1 MSYQV
6 LARKWRPRSFREMI
20 GQTHV
25 LKALINA
32 LDNQRLHHAYLFT
45 GTRGVGKTTIARII
59 AKCVNC
65 EIGITSTPCGTC
77 SVCREIDEGRFVDL
91 IEIDAAS
98 RTKVEDTRE
107 LLDNVQYAP
116 SRGRFKVYLI
126 DEVHML
132 SSHSFNALLKT
143 LEEPPPYVKFILAT
157 TDPQK
162 LPATI
167 LSRCLQFSL
176 KNMTPERVVEHLTHV
191 LGVENVPF
199 EDDALW
205 LLGRAADGSMRDAMS
220 LTDQAIAF
228 GEGKVLAADVRA
240 MLGTLDHGQ
249 VYGVLQALLEGDAR
263 GLLEAVRHLAEQ
275 GPDWNGVLAE
285 MLNVL
290 HRVAV
295 AQALPEAVDN
305 GQGDRDRVLAVAQAL
320 PAEDV
325 QFYYQ
330 MGLIGRRDLP
340 LAPDP
345 RSGFEMVLLRMLAF
359 RPAGGGEAP
368 PQTLK
373 PLGISQATVDSS
385 QGVAAP
391 IAAPV
396 PQATSM
402 AGAAVPA
409 AGPVAGGNAP
419 ASASAAT
426 VQAPVTPAQREEAP
440 VANPAVGDNAPV
452 PAPASAATAQVPVA
466 AAQRQAAPAASTMT
480 AVDNSVPAPAPTSSA
495 PVPAAVSQREVAA
508 AASPVA
514 STDSPATRAAPAPS
528 PAAVDDPSLPWNSS
542 AAPLQNEPEA
552 YDEPLLETE
561 AEQPMLTP
569 MPAPTPA
576 CVVPPAPEREEAPED
591 EGDAIDSAAPH
602 LQAIPDDFGP
612 AGMDRDDEPPLDE
625 DYYPAD
631 IDASGYSFLD
641 DLASAT
647 PEPVAAPEPLPA
659 SQPAS
664 GLALQWLELFP
675 KLPISG
681 LTASIAANCSL
692 IAVRGDEWLLHLD
705 PAQSALFNATQQ
717 RRLNDALNQYHGRTI
732 GLKIELVRPEQ
743 ETPAQASSRRR
754 VERQHDAEA
763 SIQADPF
770 IQQMM
775 QKFGA
780 TVRNDTI
787 EPVDVPVSQNG

>member
-6 LARKWRPRSFREMI
+6 LARKWRPRSFREMV

-32 LDNQRLHHAYLFT
+32 LDSQRLHHAYLFT

-59 AKCVNC
+59 AKCLNC
-65 EIGITSTPCGTC
+65 ETGITSSPCGEC

-191 LGVENVPF
+191 LGAENIPF

-228 GEGKVLAADVRA
+228 GEGKVLATDVRA

-249 VYGVLQALLEGDAR
+249 VYDVLTALIDGDAR
-263 GLLEAVRHLAEQ
+263 SLLEAVRHLAEQ
-275 GPDWNGVLAE
+275 GPDWSGVLSE
-285 MLNVL
+285 ILNVL
-290 HRVAV
+290 HRVAI
-295 AQALPEAVDN
+295 AQALPEGVDN
-305 GQGDRDRVLAVAQAL
+305 GHGDRDRVLALAQAL

-345 RSGFEMVLLRMLAF
+345 RGGFEMVLLRMLAF
-359 RPAGGGEAP
+359 RPADSENAP
-368 PQTLK
+368 RQPLK
-373 PLGISQATVDSS
+373 SVGINPATVDS
-385 QGVAAP
+385 QTTVAG
-391 IAAPV
+391 AAPV
-396 PQATSM
+396 
-402 AGAAVPA
+402 
-409 AGPVAGGNAP
+409 AP
-419 ASASAAT
+419 T
-426 VQAPVTPAQREEAP
+426 
-440 VANPAVGDNAPV
+440 
-452 PAPASAATAQVPVA
+452 PAPALAAVA
-466 AAQRQAAPAASTMT
+466 
-480 AVDNSVPAPAPTSSA
+480 PAPAPVMATPA
-495 PVPAAVSQREVAA
+495 PVV
-508 AASPVA
+508 PVA
-514 STDSPATRAAPAPS
+514 PAYAPAP
-528 PAAVDDPSLPWNSS
+528 AVAEEVDLPWNEPKAAQPLS
-542 AAPLQNEPEA
+542 AAE
-552 YDEPLLETE
+552 
-561 AEQPMLTP
+561 
-569 MPAPTPA
+569 
-576 CVVPPAPEREEAPED
+576 
-591 EGDAIDSAAPH
+591 
-602 LQAIPDDFGP
+602 
-612 AGMDRDDEPPLDE
+612 
-625 DYYPAD
+625 
-631 IDASGYSFLD
+631 
-641 DLASAT
+641 
-647 PEPVAAPEPLPA
+647 PEPVAAPVVEDIPEPVLDTVAEQPELTPMPTPAPASPVPDAPEVEAQEQLQAAADVVTPAMLEQVPDAAPYVPAPMERDDEPPPDDDYYEPDIDIDPASFAYLDDLAHEAVEAVEKEPELLPA
-659 SQPAS
+659 AKPAT
-664 GLALQWLELFP
+664 GLAADWLDLFP

-681 LTASIAANCSL
+681 MTGSIAANCTL
-692 IAVRGDEWLLHLD
+692 ISVEGDNWLLHLD
-705 PAQSALFNATQQ
+705 PAHSALFNSTQQ
-717 RRLNDALNQYHGRTI
+717 RRLNDALNQYHERTI
-732 GLKIELVRPEQ
+732 NLSIELIKPEQ
-743 ETPAQASSRRR
+743 ETPAQAAARRR
-754 VERQHDAEA
+754 ADRQRQAEA
-763 SIQADPF
+763 SIQSDPF
-770 IQQMM
+770 IQQML
-775 QKFGA
+775 QQFGA
-780 TVRNDTI
+780 IIREDTI
-787 EPVDVPVSQNG
+787 APVDAPVAQTP

>member
-6 LARKWRPRSFREMI
+6 LARKWRPRSFREMV

-32 LDNQRLHHAYLFT
+32 LDSQRLHHAYLFT

-59 AKCVNC
+59 AKCLNC
-65 EIGITSTPCGTC
+65 ETGITSSPCGEC

-191 LGVENVPF
+191 LTAESVPF

-228 GEGKVLAADVRA
+228 GEGKVLATDVRA

-249 VYGVLQALLEGDAR
+249 VFDVLHSLIEGDAKA
-263 GLLEAVRHLAEQ
+263 LLEAVRHLAEQ
-275 GPDWNGVLAE
+275 GPDWNGVLSE
-285 MLNVL
+285 ILNVL
-290 HRVAV
+290 HRVAI
-295 AQALPEAVDN
+295 AQALPEGVDN
-305 GQGDRDRVLAVAQAL
+305 GHGDRDRVLALAQAL

-345 RSGFEMVLLRMLAF
+345 RGGFEMVLLRMLAF
-359 RPAGGGEAP
+359 RPADTADAP
-368 PQTLK
+368 RQPLK
-373 PLGISQATVDSS
+373 PVGISQATVDSANS
-385 QGVAAP
+385 VAAAP
-391 IAAPV
+391 EPAPV
-396 PQATSM
+396 VA
-402 AGAAVPA
+402 AAV
-409 AGPVAGGNAP
+409 AP
-419 ASASAAT
+419 T
-426 VQAPVTPAQREEAP
+426 PAPVTA
-440 VANPAVGDNAPV
+440 
-452 PAPASAATAQVPVA
+452 
-466 AAQRQAAPAASTMT
+466 
-480 AVDNSVPAPAPTSSA
+480 PAPAPEPA
-495 PVPAAVSQREVAA
+495 PVA
-508 AASPVA
+508 PVA
-514 STDSPATRAAPAPS
+514 SVAEPEPEPTPVVAE
-528 PAAVDDPSLPWNSS
+528 AVVDLPWNDPVE
-542 AAPLQNEPEA
+542 AEAEPEP
-552 YDEPLLETE
+552 EPTQQPAVEPMLETA
-561 AEQPMLTP
+561 AEQPELPP
-569 MPAPTPA
+569 MPLPTPDS
-576 CVVPPAPEREEAPED
+576 VVPDAPEWA
-591 EGDAIDSAAPH
+591 AAP
-602 LQAIPDDFGP
+602 IPEPSVADVDAATPGTD
-612 AGMDRDDEPPLDE
+612 MDDEPPLDE
-625 DYYPAD
+625 DYIEPD
-631 IDASGYSFLD
+631 IDSAYSYLD
-641 DLASAT
+641 ELASEHAAD
-647 PEPVAAPEPLPA
+647 PEPEPEPEPAAAPA
-659 SQPAS
+659 T

-681 LTASIAANCSL
+681 MTGSIAANCTL
-692 IAVRGDEWLLHLD
+692 IAVDGDHWLMHLD
-705 PAQSALFNATQQ
+705 PAHSALFNATQQ
-717 RRLNDALNQYHGRTI
+717 RRLNDALNQFHGRT
-732 GLKIELVRPEQ
+732 LTLTIELIKPEQ
-743 ETPAQASSRRR
+743 ETPAQAASRRR
-754 VERQHDAEA
+754 ANRQREAEE
-763 SIQADPF
+763 SIHGDPF
-770 IQQMM
+770 IQQMV
-775 QKFGA
+775 QQFGA
-780 TVRNDTI
+780 VVRHDTI
-787 EPVDVPVSQNG
+787 EPVDALVAQG

>member
-6 LARKWRPRSFREMI
+6 LARKWRPRSFREMV

-32 LDNQRLHHAYLFT
+32 LDSQRLHHAYLFT

-59 AKCVNC
+59 AKCLNC
-65 EIGITSTPCGTC
+65 ETGITSSPCGEC

-191 LGVENVPF
+191 LTAENVPF

-228 GEGKVLAADVRA
+228 GEGKVLATDVRA

-249 VYGVLQALLEGDAR
+249 VYDVLHSLIEGDAKA
-263 GLLEAVRHLAEQ
+263 LLEAVRHLAEQ
-275 GPDWNGVLAE
+275 GPDWNGVLSE
-285 MLNVL
+285 ILNVL
-290 HRVAV
+290 HRVAI
-295 AQALPEAVDN
+295 AQALPEGVDN
-305 GQGDRDRVLAVAQAL
+305 GHGDRDRVLALAQAL

-345 RSGFEMVLLRMLAF
+345 RGGFEMVLLRMLAF
-359 RPAGGGEAP
+359 RPADTADAP
-368 PQTLK
+368 RQPLK
-373 PLGISQATVDSS
+373 PVGISQATVDSANS
-385 QGVAAP
+385 VAAAP
-391 IAAPV
+391 KPAPVVATAVVPTPAAAP
-396 PQATSM
+396 
-402 AGAAVPA
+402 
-409 AGPVAGGNAP
+409 
-419 ASASAAT
+419 
-426 VQAPVTPAQREEAP
+426 AP
-440 VANPAVGDNAPV
+440 VAA
-452 PAPASAATAQVPVA
+452 
-466 AAQRQAAPAASTMT
+466 
-480 AVDNSVPAPAPTSSA
+480 PAPAPEPA
-495 PVPAAVSQREVAA
+495 PVA
-508 AASPVA
+508 PVTA
-514 STDSPATRAAPAPS
+514 PEPEPAPVV
-528 PAAVDDPSLPWNSS
+528 AEEVVDLPWND
-542 AAPLQNEPEA
+542 PVEPEA
-552 YDEPLLETE
+552 EPEPEPEPAPAQQPAVEPVLENT
-561 AEQPMLTP
+561 AEQPELPP
-569 MPAPTPA
+569 MPLPTPDS
-576 CVVPPAPEREEAPED
+576 VVPEAPEW
-591 EGDAIDSAAPH
+591 AAAP
-602 LQAIPDDFGP
+602 IPEPSVADVDAATPGI
-612 AGMDRDDEPPLDE
+612 DLDDEPPLDE
-625 DYYPAD
+625 DYIEPDMDSA
-631 IDASGYSFLD
+631 YSYLD
-641 DLASAT
+641 ELASEHAA
-647 PEPVAAPEPLPA
+647 EPAPEPEPEPA
-659 SQPAS
+659 AAPAT

-681 LTASIAANCSL
+681 MTGSIAANCTL
-692 IAVRGDEWLLHLD
+692 IAVDGDHWLMHLD
-705 PAQSALFNATQQ
+705 PAHSALFNATQQ
-717 RRLNDALNQYHGRTI
+717 RRLNDALNQFHGRT
-732 GLKIELVRPEQ
+732 LTLTIELIKPEQ
-743 ETPAQASSRRR
+743 ETPAQAASRRR
-754 VERQHDAEA
+754 ANRQREAEE
-763 SIQADPF
+763 SIHGDPF
-770 IQQMM
+770 IQQMV
-775 QKFGA
+775 QQFGA
-780 TVRNDTI
+780 VVRHDTI
-787 EPVDVPVSQNG
+787 EPVDALVAQG

>member
-1 MSYQV
+1 MV
-6 LARKWRPRSFREMI
+6 

-32 LDNQRLHHAYLFT
+32 LDSQRLHHAYLFT

-59 AKCVNC
+59 AKCLNC
-65 EIGITSTPCGTC
+65 ETGITSSPCGEC

-191 LGVENVPF
+191 LTAENVPF

-228 GEGKVLAADVRA
+228 GEGKVLATDVRA

-249 VYGVLQALLEGDAR
+249 VYDVLHALIEGDAKA
-263 GLLEAVRHLAEQ
+263 LLEAVRHLAEQ
-275 GPDWNGVLAE
+275 GPDWNGVLSE
-285 MLNVL
+285 ILNVL
-290 HRVAV
+290 HRVAI
-295 AQALPEAVDN
+295 AQALPEGVDN
-305 GQGDRDRVLAVAQAL
+305 GHGDRDRVLALAQAL

-345 RSGFEMVLLRMLAF
+345 RGGFEMVLLRMLAF
-359 RPAGGGEAP
+359 RPADTTDAP
-368 PQTLK
+368 RQPLK
-373 PLGISQATVDSS
+373 PVGISQATVDS
-385 QGVAAP
+385 
-391 IAAPV
+391 
-396 PQATSM
+396 
-402 AGAAVPA
+402 
-409 AGPVAGGNAP
+409 
-419 ASASAAT
+419 
-426 VQAPVTPAQREEAP
+426 
-440 VANPAVGDNAPV
+440 AN
-452 PAPASAATAQVPVA
+452 SVA
-466 AAQRQAAPAASTMT
+466 AAPKPAPVVAA
-480 AVDNSVPAPAPTSSA
+480 AVALTPAPAPVAA
-495 PVPAAVSQREVAA
+495 PVAEPEPVAAVVEAQPEPE
-508 AASPVA
+508 PVA
-514 STDSPATRAAPAPS
+514 VE
-528 PAAVDDPSLPWNSS
+528 AVVDLPWNDPLEAEPEPAPVQQPAVEPVLETAGEQPELPPMPLPTPDSVVPDAPEWA
-542 AAPLQNEPEA
+542 AAPIPEPSV
-552 YDEPLLETE
+552 
-561 AEQPMLTP
+561 AEVDAATP
-569 MPAPTPA
+569 
-576 CVVPPAPEREEAPED
+576 
-591 EGDAIDSAAPH
+591 
-602 LQAIPDDFGP
+602 
-612 AGMDRDDEPPLDE
+612 GMDMDDEPPLDE
-625 DYYPAD
+625 DYIEPDMDSA
-631 IDASGYSFLD
+631 YSYLD
-641 DLASAT
+641 ELASEHAAD
-647 PEPVAAPEPLPA
+647 PEPEPEPEPAAAPA
-659 SQPAS
+659 T

-681 LTASIAANCSL
+681 MTGSIAANCTL
-692 IAVRGDEWLLHLD
+692 IAVDGDHWLMHLD
-705 PAQSALFNATQQ
+705 PAHSALFNATQQ
-717 RRLNDALNQYHGRTI
+717 RRLNDALNQFHGRT
-732 GLKIELVRPEQ
+732 LTLTIELIKPEQ
-743 ETPAQASSRRR
+743 ETPAQAASRRR
-754 VERQHDAEA
+754 ANRQREAEE
-763 SIQADPF
+763 SIHGDPF
-770 IQQMM
+770 IQQMV
-775 QKFGA
+775 QQFGA
-780 TVRNDTI
+780 VVRSDTI
-787 EPVDVPVSQNG
+787 EPVDALVTQG

>member
-6 LARKWRPRSFREMI
+6 LARKWRPRSFRVMV

-32 LDNQRLHHAYLFT
+32 LDSQRLHHAYLFT

-59 AKCVNC
+59 AKCLNC
-65 EIGITSTPCGTC
+65 ETGITSTPCGTC

-228 GEGKVLAADVRA
+228 GEGKVMAADVRA

-249 VYGVLQALLEGDAR
+249 VFDVLHSLIEGDAKA
-263 GLLEAVRHLAEQ
+263 LLEAVRHLAEQ
-275 GPDWNGVLAE
+275 GPDWNGVLSE
-285 MLNVL
+285 ILNVL
-290 HRVAV
+290 HRVAI
-295 AQALPEAVDN
+295 AQALPEGVDN
-305 GQGDRDRVLAVAQAL
+305 GHGDRDRVLALAQAL

-345 RSGFEMVLLRMLAF
+345 RGGFEMVLLRMLAF
-359 RPAGGGEAP
+359 RPADTADAP
-368 PQTLK
+368 RQVLK
-373 PLGISQATVDSS
+373 PVGISQATVDSAQS
-385 QGVAAP
+385 VARTAL
-391 IAAPV
+391 AA
-396 PQATSM
+396 
-402 AGAAVPA
+402 
-409 AGPVAGGNAP
+409 
-419 ASASAAT
+419 
-426 VQAPVTPAQREEAP
+426 
-440 VANPAVGDNAPV
+440 
-452 PAPASAATAQVPVA
+452 PVA
-466 AAQRQAAPAASTMT
+466 AAVAPVVAVEPAAPVAPQAAPQVAPEPVVSP
-480 AVDNSVPAPAPTSSA
+480 AVAPTLEVAPEPTLPVAEAVVDLPWNDPAEPSIEQQPAVEAVLEVAAEQPDLTPMPTLTPDSVVPDAPEWVSA
-495 PVPAAVSQREVAA
+495 PVPEPTVAEVDAA
-508 AASPVA
+508 
-514 STDSPATRAAPAPS
+514 
-528 PAAVDDPSLPWNSS
+528 
-542 AAPLQNEPEA
+542 
-552 YDEPLLETE
+552 
-561 AEQPMLTP
+561 TP
-569 MPAPTPA
+569 
-576 CVVPPAPEREEAPED
+576 
-591 EGDAIDSAAPH
+591 GID
-602 LQAIPDDFGP
+602 L
-612 AGMDRDDEPPLDE
+612 DDEPPLDE
-625 DYYPAD
+625 DYIEPD
-631 IDASGYSFLD
+631 IDSAYSYLD
-641 DLASAT
+641 ELASEHAA
-647 PEPVAAPEPLPA
+647 EPAPEPEPEPA
-659 SQPAS
+659 AMPAT
-664 GLALQWLELFP
+664 GLALEWLELFP

-681 LTASIAANCSL
+681 MTGSIAANCTL
-692 IAVRGDEWLLHLD
+692 MAVDGDNWLLHLD
-705 PAQSALFNATQQ
+705 PAHSALFNATQQ
-717 RRLNDALNQYHGRTI
+717 RRLNDALNQHLQRTLSI
-732 GLKIELVRPEQ
+732 SIELIKPEQ
-743 ETPAQASSRRR
+743 ETPAQAASRRR
-754 VERQHDAEA
+754 VNRQREAEE
-763 SIQADPF
+763 SIHGDPF
-770 IQQMM
+770 IQQMV
-775 QKFGA
+775 QQFGA
-780 TVRNDTI
+780 VVRHDTI
-787 EPVDVPVSQNG
+787 EPVEALVTQG

>member
-6 LARKWRPRSFREMI
+6 LARKWRPRSFREMV

-65 EIGITSTPCGTC
+65 ETGITSTPCGTC

-176 KNMTPERVVEHLTHV
+176 KNMTPERVVEHLSHV
-191 LGVENVPF
+191 LGAENVPF

-240 MLGTLDHGQ
+240 MLGSLDHGQ

-263 GLLEAVRHLAEQ
+263 ALLEAVRQLAEQ

-290 HRVAV
+290 HRVAI

-305 GQGDRDRVLAVAQAL
+305 GQGDRDRVLALAGSL

-340 LAPDP
+340 LAPDL
-345 RSGFEMVLLRMLAF
+345 RGGFEMVLLRMLAF
-359 RPAGGGEAP
+359 RPADSADAP
-368 PQTLK
+368 RQLLK
-373 PLGISQATVDSS
+373 TPGINQATVDSTRTVAAVAP
-385 QGVAAP
+385 VAAP
-391 IAAPV
+391 LPV
-396 PQATSM
+396 
-402 AGAAVPA
+402 
-409 AGPVAGGNAP
+409 
-419 ASASAAT
+419 
-426 VQAPVTPAQREEAP
+426 
-440 VANPAVGDNAPV
+440 
-452 PAPASAATAQVPVA
+452 
-466 AAQRQAAPAASTMT
+466 
-480 AVDNSVPAPAPTSSA
+480 
-495 PVPAAVSQREVAA
+495 
-508 AASPVA
+508 
-514 STDSPATRAAPAPS
+514 AAPAPS
-528 PAAVDDPSLPWNSS
+528 VTPVVAPAPVVAAPAVEAVDLPWNEP
-542 AAPLQNEPEA
+542 AAPTPVAEPVPVPQPA
-552 YDEPLLETE
+552 PAPILEVV
-561 AEQPMLTP
+561 AEQPE
-569 MPAPTPA
+569 PAPIAMPTPA
-576 CVVPPAPEREEAPED
+576 SPVPDAPQQPVSAPADEA
-591 EGDAIDSAAPH
+591 SYS
-602 LQAIPDDFGP
+602 P
-612 AGMDRDDEPPLDE
+612 AGMERDDEPPLDD
-625 DYYPAD
+625 DYYDVD
-631 IDASGYSFLD
+631 IDSANYGYLD
-641 DLASAT
+641 ELASETVA
-647 PEPVAAPEPLPA
+647 EPVVEQAPEPA
-659 SQPAS
+659 SQPAT

-681 LTASIAANCSL
+681 MTGSIAANCSL
-692 IAVRGDEWLLHLD
+692 IAVEGDHWLLHLD
-705 PAQSALFNATQQ
+705 PAHSALFNATQQ
-717 RRLNDALNQYHGRTI
+717 RRLNEALNQCLGRT
-732 GLKIELVRPEQ
+732 LTLSIELIRPEQ
-743 ETPAQASSRRR
+743 ETPAQAASRKRAD
-754 VERQHDAEA
+754 RQREAEE
-763 SIQADPF
+763 SIHADPF

-775 QKFGA
+775 KQFGA
-780 TVRNDTI
+780 IIRDDTI
-787 EPVDVPVSQNG
+787 EPVDALASQSE

>member
-6 LARKWRPRSFREMI
+6 LARKWRPRSFREMV
-20 GQTHV
+20 GQAHV

-59 AKCVNC
+59 AKCLNC
-65 EIGITSTPCGTC
+65 ETGITSTPCGTC

-132 SSHSFNALLKT
+132 STHSFNALLKT

-176 KNMTPERVVEHLTHV
+176 KNMSPERVVEHLSHV
-191 LGVENVPF
+191 LAAENVPF
-199 EDDALW
+199 EPDALW

-240 MLGTLDHGQ
+240 MLGSLDHGQ

-263 GLLEAVRHLAEQ
+263 ALLEAVRNLAEQ
-275 GPDWNGVLAE
+275 GPDWAGVLAE

-290 HRVAV
+290 HRVAI

-305 GQGDRDRVLAVAQAL
+305 GQGDRERVLALAQAL

-345 RSGFEMVLLRMLAF
+345 RGGFEMVLLRMLAF
-359 RPAGGGEAP
+359 RPADTDDAP
-368 PQTLK
+368 KPVLK
-373 PLGISQATVDSS
+373 PVGISQATADSAKP
-385 QGVAAP
+385 VAAP
-391 IAAPV
+391 AVAVAPPTVVVEPAAP
-396 PQATSM
+396 P
-402 AGAAVPA
+402 
-409 AGPVAGGNAP
+409 
-419 ASASAAT
+419 
-426 VQAPVTPAQREEAP
+426 VQAPAP
-440 VANPAVGDNAPV
+440 VEPPPQPAAEAAAAVEPEPVPVVEPEPEPAVEVIDLPWEEPAAPPAAVVAQPEPEPV
-452 PAPASAATAQVPVA
+452 PAPAPAVPV
-466 AAQRQAAPAASTMT
+466 QHAAPA
-480 AVDNSVPAPAPTSSA
+480 DDDEPPF
-495 PVPAAVSQREVAA
+495 
-508 AASPVA
+508 
-514 STDSPATRAAPAPS
+514 
-528 PAAVDDPSLPWNSS
+528 DPSAYS
-542 AAPLQNEPEA
+542 A
-552 YDEPLLETE
+552 
-561 AEQPMLTP
+561 
-569 MPAPTPA
+569 
-576 CVVPPAPEREEAPED
+576 V
-591 EGDAIDSAAPH
+591 
-602 LQAIPDDFGP
+602 
-612 AGMDRDDEPPLDE
+612 GMDRDDEPPLDE
-625 DYYPAD
+625 DYYGGESDPVGF
-631 IDASGYSFLD
+631 SYLD
-641 DLASAT
+641 ELAEHIQEEA
-647 PEPVAAPEPLPA
+647 PKPVAQPLPA
-659 SQPAS
+659 AKPAT

-675 KLPISG
+675 QLPVSG
-681 LTASIAANCSL
+681 MTGNIAANCTL
-692 IAVRGDEWLLHLD
+692 ISAEGDDWLLHLD
-705 PAQSALFNATQQ
+705 PGQGALFNTTQQ
-717 RRLNDALNQYHGRTI
+717 RRLNEALNQHLGRT
-732 GLKIELVRPEQ
+732 LNLRIELILPEQ
-743 ETPAQASSRRR
+743 ETPAQAAARKRA
-754 VERQHDAEA
+754 ERQQDAVT
-763 SIQADPF
+763 SIEQDPL
-770 IQQMM
+770 IQQMI
-775 QKFGA
+775 KLFGA
-780 TVRNDTI
+780 KVRQDTI
-787 EPVDVPVSQNG
+787 EPVEALANQGQ

>member
-6 LARKWRPRSFREMI
+6 LARKWRPRSFREMV

-59 AKCVNC
+59 AKCLNC
-65 EIGITSTPCGTC
+65 ETGITSTPCGTC

-176 KNMTPERVVEHLTHV
+176 KNMSPERVVEHLSHV
-191 LGVENVPF
+191 LGAENVPF

-228 GEGKVLAADVRA
+228 GEGRVLAADVRA

-263 GLLEAVRHLAEQ
+263 ALLEAVRDLAEQ
-275 GPDWNGVLAE
+275 GPDWNGVLSE

-290 HRVAV
+290 HRVAI

-305 GQGDRDRVLAVAQAL
+305 GQGDRDRVLALAQAL

-345 RSGFEMVLLRMLAF
+345 RGGFEMVLLRMLAF
-359 RPAGGGEAP
+359 RPADADDAP
-368 PQTLK
+368 KPVLK
-373 PLGISQATVDSS
+373 PVGISQATAD
-385 QGVAAP
+385 P
-391 IAAPV
+391 TTPV
-396 PQATSM
+396 
-402 AGAAVPA
+402 
-409 AGPVAGGNAP
+409 
-419 ASASAAT
+419 
-426 VQAPVTPAQREEAP
+426 
-440 VANPAVGDNAPV
+440 
-452 PAPASAATAQVPVA
+452 AATAAVV
-466 AAQRQAAPAASTMT
+466 APA
-480 AVDNSVPAPAPTSSA
+480 
-495 PVPAAVSQREVAA
+495 VAHE
-508 AASPVA
+508 
-514 STDSPATRAAPAPS
+514 AAPAPAEVVEAAPAPVVPVPAVLEPAPPEPVAEPVAL
-528 PAAVDDPSLPWNSS
+528 PAAAEEVVDLPWEEPV
-542 AAPLQNEPEA
+542 AAPAPVAIEPPPEPEA
-552 YDEPLLETE
+552 PAAEP
-561 AEQPMLTP
+561 AHYQ
-569 MPAPTPA
+569 
-576 CVVPPAPEREEAPED
+576 
-591 EGDAIDSAAPH
+591 
-602 LQAIPDDFGP
+602 PDDDAPPFDPSAYSP
-612 AGMDRDDEPPLDE
+612 AGMERDDEPPGDE
-625 DYYPAD
+625 DYYVPDSDPAGF
-631 IDASGYSFLD
+631 SYLD
-641 DLASAT
+641 ELAEHVQE
-647 PEPVAAPEPLPA
+647 EPPAQAPEPLPA
-659 SQPAS
+659 AQPAT

-675 KLPISG
+675 QLPVSG
-681 LTASIAANCSL
+681 MTGNIAANCTL
-692 IAVRGDEWLLHLD
+692 IATEGDDWLLHLD
-705 PAQSALFNATQQ
+705 PGQGALFNATQQ
-717 RRLNDALNQYHGRTI
+717 RRLNDALNQLLGRSI
-732 GLKIELVRPEQ
+732 NLSIELIRPEQ
-743 ETPAQASSRRR
+743 ETPAQAAARKRAN
-754 VERQHDAEA
+754 RQRDAEV
-763 SIQADPF
+763 SIEQDPL
-770 IQQMM
+770 IQQMIR
-775 QKFGA
+775 QFGA
-780 TVRNDTI
+780 TVRQDTI
-787 EPVDVPVSQNG
+787 EPVDALVSQGQ

>member
-6 LARKWRPRSFREMI
+6 LARKWRPRSFREMV
-20 GQTHV
+20 GQAHV

-59 AKCVNC
+59 AKCLNC
-65 EIGITSTPCGTC
+65 ETGITSTPCGTC

-132 SSHSFNALLKT
+132 STHSFNALLKT

-176 KNMTPERVVEHLTHV
+176 KNMSPERVVEHLSHV
-191 LGVENVPF
+191 LAAENVPF
-199 EDDALW
+199 EPDALW

-240 MLGTLDHGQ
+240 MLGSLDHGQ

-263 GLLEAVRHLAEQ
+263 ALLEAVRNLAEQ
-275 GPDWNGVLAE
+275 GPDWAGVLAE

-290 HRVAV
+290 HRVAI

-305 GQGDRDRVLAVAQAL
+305 GQGDRERVLALAQAL

-345 RSGFEMVLLRMLAF
+345 RGGFEMVLLRMLAF
-359 RPAGGGEAP
+359 RPADTDDAP
-368 PQTLK
+368 KPVLK
-373 PLGISQATVDSS
+373 PVGISQATADSAKP
-385 QGVAAP
+385 VAAP
-391 IAAPV
+391 AVAVAPPTVVVEPAAP
-396 PQATSM
+396 P
-402 AGAAVPA
+402 
-409 AGPVAGGNAP
+409 
-419 ASASAAT
+419 
-426 VQAPVTPAQREEAP
+426 VQAPAP
-440 VANPAVGDNAPV
+440 VEPPPQPAAEAAAAVEPEPVPVVEPEPEPAVEVIDLPWEEPAAPPAAVVAQPEPEPV
-452 PAPASAATAQVPVA
+452 PAPAPAVPV
-466 AAQRQAAPAASTMT
+466 QQAAPAH
-480 AVDNSVPAPAPTSSA
+480 DDEPPF
-495 PVPAAVSQREVAA
+495 
-508 AASPVA
+508 
-514 STDSPATRAAPAPS
+514 
-528 PAAVDDPSLPWNSS
+528 DPSAYS
-542 AAPLQNEPEA
+542 A
-552 YDEPLLETE
+552 
-561 AEQPMLTP
+561 
-569 MPAPTPA
+569 
-576 CVVPPAPEREEAPED
+576 V
-591 EGDAIDSAAPH
+591 
-602 LQAIPDDFGP
+602 
-612 AGMDRDDEPPLDE
+612 GMDRDDEPPLDE
-625 DYYPAD
+625 DYYGGESDPVGF
-631 IDASGYSFLD
+631 SYLD
-641 DLASAT
+641 ELAEHIQEEA
-647 PEPVAAPEPLPA
+647 PKPVAQLLPA
-659 SQPAS
+659 AKPAT

-675 KLPISG
+675 QLPVSG
-681 LTASIAANCSL
+681 MTGNIAANCTL
-692 IAVRGDEWLLHLD
+692 ISAEGDDWLLHLD
-705 PAQSALFNATQQ
+705 PGQGALFNTTQQ
-717 RRLNDALNQYHGRTI
+717 RRLNEALNQHLGRT
-732 GLKIELVRPEQ
+732 LNLRIELILPEQ
-743 ETPAQASSRRR
+743 ETPAQAAARKRA
-754 VERQHDAEA
+754 ERQQDAVT
-763 SIQADPF
+763 SIEQDPL
-770 IQQMM
+770 IQQMI
-775 QKFGA
+775 KLFGA
-780 TVRNDTI
+780 KVRQDTI
-787 EPVDVPVSQNG
+787 EPVEALANQGQ

>member
-6 LARKWRPRSFREMI
+6 LARKWRPRSFREMV

-32 LDNQRLHHAYLFT
+32 LDSQRLHHAYLFT

-59 AKCVNC
+59 AKCLNC
-65 EIGITSTPCGTC
+65 ETGITSSPCGEC

-191 LGVENVPF
+191 LTAENVPF

-228 GEGKVLAADVRA
+228 GEGKVLATDVRA

-249 VYGVLQALLEGDAR
+249 VYDVLHSLIEGDAKA
-263 GLLEAVRHLAEQ
+263 LLEAVRHLAEQ
-275 GPDWNGVLAE
+275 GPDWNGVLSE
-285 MLNVL
+285 ILNVL
-290 HRVAV
+290 HRVAI
-295 AQALPEAVDN
+295 AQALPEGVDN
-305 GQGDRDRVLAVAQAL
+305 GHGDRDRVLALAQAL

-345 RSGFEMVLLRMLAF
+345 RGGFEMVLLRMLAF
-359 RPAGGGEAP
+359 RPADTADAP
-368 PQTLK
+368 RQPLK
-373 PLGISQATVDSS
+373 PVGISQATVDSANS
-385 QGVAAP
+385 VAAAP
-391 IAAPV
+391 KPAPVVAAAVAPAPV
-396 PQATSM
+396 PD
-402 AGAAVPA
+402 P
-409 AGPVAGGNAP
+409 AP
-419 ASASAAT
+419 A
-426 VQAPVTPAQREEAP
+426 PAP
-440 VANPAVGDNAPV
+440 VAIPAPTPEPAPV
-452 PAPASAATAQVPVA
+452 APVA
-466 AAQRQAAPAASTMT
+466 AAEPE
-480 AVDNSVPAPAPTSSA
+480 PAPVVAE
-495 PVPAAVSQREVAA
+495 AV
-508 AASPVA
+508 
-514 STDSPATRAAPAPS
+514 
-528 PAAVDDPSLPWNSS
+528 VDLPWND
-542 AAPLQNEPEA
+542 PVEPEP
-552 YDEPLLETE
+552 EPEPAQQPAVEPVLETT
-561 AEQPMLTP
+561 AEQPELPP
-569 MPAPTPA
+569 MPLPTPDS
-576 CVVPPAPEREEAPED
+576 VVPEAPEW
-591 EGDAIDSAAPH
+591 AAAP
-602 LQAIPDDFGP
+602 IPEPSVADVDAATP
-612 AGMDRDDEPPLDE
+612 GMDLDDEPPLDE
-625 DYYPAD
+625 DYIEPD
-631 IDASGYSFLD
+631 IDSAYSYLD
-641 DLASAT
+641 ELASEHAA
-647 PEPVAAPEPLPA
+647 EPAPEPEPEPA
-659 SQPAS
+659 AAPAT

-681 LTASIAANCSL
+681 MTGSIAANCTL
-692 IAVRGDEWLLHLD
+692 IAVDGDHWLMHLD
-705 PAQSALFNATQQ
+705 PAHSALFNATQQ
-717 RRLNDALNQYHGRTI
+717 RRLNDALNQFHGRT
-732 GLKIELVRPEQ
+732 LTLTIELIKPEQ
-743 ETPAQASSRRR
+743 ETPAQAASRRR
-754 VERQHDAEA
+754 ANRQREAEE
-763 SIQADPF
+763 SIHGDPF
-770 IQQMM
+770 IQQMV
-775 QKFGA
+775 QQFGA
-780 TVRNDTI
+780 VVRHDTI
-787 EPVDVPVSQNG
+787 EPVDALVTQG

>member
-6 LARKWRPRSFREMI
+6 LARKWRPRSFREMV

-32 LDNQRLHHAYLFT
+32 LDSQRLHHAYLFT

-59 AKCVNC
+59 AKCLNC
-65 EIGITSTPCGTC
+65 ETGITSTPCGTC

-228 GEGKVLAADVRA
+228 GEGKVMAADVRA

-249 VYGVLQALLEGDAR
+249 VFDVLHSLIEGDAKA
-263 GLLEAVRHLAEQ
+263 LLEAVRHLAEQ
-275 GPDWNGVLAE
+275 GPDWNGVLSE
-285 MLNVL
+285 ILNVL
-290 HRVAV
+290 HRVAI
-295 AQALPEAVDN
+295 AQALPEGVDN
-305 GQGDRDRVLAVAQAL
+305 GHGDRDRVLALAQAL

-345 RSGFEMVLLRMLAF
+345 RGGFEMVLLRMLAF
-359 RPAGGGEAP
+359 RPADTADAP
-368 PQTLK
+368 RQALK
-373 PLGISQATVDSS
+373 PVGISQATVDSAQS
-385 QGVAAP
+385 VAR
-391 IAAPV
+391 
-396 PQATSM
+396 T
-402 AGAAVPA
+402 VPA
-409 AGPVAGGNAP
+409 A
-419 ASASAAT
+419 
-426 VQAPVTPAQREEAP
+426 
-440 VANPAVGDNAPV
+440 
-452 PAPASAATAQVPVA
+452 PVA
-466 AAQRQAAPAASTMT
+466 AAVAPVAAAEPVAPVVPQAAPQAAPEPVVAAVVPPTLEVAPEPTPEPPVAEAVVDLPWNDPVEPSIEQQPAVEPVLET
-480 AVDNSVPAPAPTSSA
+480 AAEQPELTPMPTPTPDSVVPDAPEWVSA
-495 PVPAAVSQREVAA
+495 PVPEPTVAEVDAA
-508 AASPVA
+508 
-514 STDSPATRAAPAPS
+514 
-528 PAAVDDPSLPWNSS
+528 
-542 AAPLQNEPEA
+542 
-552 YDEPLLETE
+552 
-561 AEQPMLTP
+561 TP
-569 MPAPTPA
+569 
-576 CVVPPAPEREEAPED
+576 
-591 EGDAIDSAAPH
+591 GID
-602 LQAIPDDFGP
+602 L
-612 AGMDRDDEPPLDE
+612 DDEPPLDE
-625 DYYPAD
+625 DYIEPD
-631 IDASGYSFLD
+631 IDSAYSYLD
-641 DLASAT
+641 ELASEHAA
-647 PEPVAAPEPLPA
+647 EPAPEPEPEPA
-659 SQPAS
+659 AMPAT
-664 GLALQWLELFP
+664 GLALEWLELFP

-681 LTASIAANCSL
+681 MTGSIAANCTL
-692 IAVRGDEWLLHLD
+692 MAVDGDNWLLHLD
-705 PAQSALFNATQQ
+705 PAHSALFNATQQ
-717 RRLNDALNQYHGRTI
+717 RRLNDALNQHFQRTLSI
-732 GLKIELVRPEQ
+732 SIELIKPEQ
-743 ETPAQASSRRR
+743 ETPAQAASRRR
-754 VERQHDAEA
+754 VNRQREAEE
-763 SIQADPF
+763 SIHGDPF
-770 IQQMM
+770 IQQMV
-775 QKFGA
+775 QQFGA
-780 TVRNDTI
+780 VVRHDTI
-787 EPVDVPVSQNG
+787 EPVEALVTQG

>member
-6 LARKWRPRSFREMI
+6 LARKWRPRSFREMV

-59 AKCVNC
+59 AKCLNC
-65 EIGITSTPCGTC
+65 ETGITSTPCGTC

-176 KNMTPERVVEHLTHV
+176 KNMTPERVVEHLSHV
-191 LGVENVPF
+191 LSAENVPF

-263 GLLEAVRHLAEQ
+263 ALLEAVRHLAEQ
-275 GPDWNGVLAE
+275 GPDWSGVLAE

-290 HRVAV
+290 HRVAI

-305 GQGDRDRVLAVAQAL
+305 GQGDRDRVLALAQAL

-345 RSGFEMVLLRMLAF
+345 RGGFEMVLLRMLAF
-359 RPAGGGEAP
+359 RPADTDDAP
-368 PQTLK
+368 TPVLK
-373 PLGISQATVDSS
+373 PVGISQATADSAMT
-385 QGVAAP
+385 VAA
-391 IAAPV
+391 
-396 PQATSM
+396 
-402 AGAAVPA
+402 
-409 AGPVAGGNAP
+409 
-419 ASASAAT
+419 ASA
-426 VQAPVTPAQREEAP
+426 VAP
-440 VANPAVGDNAPV
+440 VAIAPPVVEPAPAAPAPEPVAEPEPV
-452 PAPASAATAQVPVA
+452 PAPVEVKAEAPEPVVDLPWNDPAPVA
-466 AAQRQAAPAASTMT
+466 AVVTPE
-480 AVDNSVPAPAPTSSA
+480 P
-495 PVPAAVSQREVAA
+495 EVA
-508 AASPVA
+508 PEPIVEL
-514 STDSPATRAAPAPS
+514 PPAPS
-528 PAAVDDPSLPWNSS
+528 VQAGEAVR
-542 AAPLQNEPEA
+542 Q
-552 YDEPLLETE
+552 DEP
-561 AEQPMLTP
+561 
-569 MPAPTPA
+569 
-576 CVVPPAPEREEAPED
+576 
-591 EGDAIDSAAPH
+591 PH
-602 LQAIPDDFGP
+602 DDNVGYSP
-612 AGMDRDDEPPLDE
+612 AGMERDDEPPLDE
-625 DYYPAD
+625 DYYEPEMDPA
-631 IDASGYSFLD
+631 SYSYLD
-641 DLASAT
+641 ELAI
-647 PEPVAAPEPLPA
+647 EHVHEEVAAVAPEPMPA
-659 SQPAS
+659 AMPAT

-675 KLPISG
+675 QLPISG
-681 LTASIAANCSL
+681 MTGSIAANCTL
-692 IAVRGDEWLLHLD
+692 IAAEGDDWLLHLD
-705 PAQSALFNATQQ
+705 PAHSALFNATQQ
-717 RRLNDALNQYHGRTI
+717 RRLNDALNQHFGRT
-732 GLKIELVRPEQ
+732 LKLSIELIRPEQ
-743 ETPAQASSRRR
+743 ETPAQAASRKRA
-754 VERQHDAEA
+754 ERQGEAEA
-763 SIQADPF
+763 SIEADPL
-770 IQQMM
+770 IQQMIK
-775 QKFGA
+775 QFGA
-780 TVRNDTI
+780 MVRHDTI
-787 EPVDVPVSQNG
+787 EPVDAPLAQGD

>member
-6 LARKWRPRSFREMI
+6 LARKWRPRSFREMV

-32 LDNQRLHHAYLFT
+32 LDSQRLHHAYLFT

-59 AKCVNC
+59 AKCLNC
-65 EIGITSTPCGTC
+65 ETGITSSPCGEC

-191 LGVENVPF
+191 LGAENVPF

-249 VYGVLQALLEGDAR
+249 VFDVLHSLIEGDAKA
-263 GLLEAVRHLAEQ
+263 LLEAVRHLAEQ
-275 GPDWNGVLAE
+275 GPDWNGVLSE
-285 MLNVL
+285 ILNVL
-290 HRVAV
+290 HRVAI
-295 AQALPEAVDN
+295 AQALPEGVDN
-305 GQGDRDRVLAVAQAL
+305 GHGDRDRVLALAQAL

-345 RSGFEMVLLRMLAF
+345 RGGFEMVLLRMLAF
-359 RPAGGGEAP
+359 RPADTADAP
-368 PQTLK
+368 RQPLK
-373 PLGISQATVDSS
+373 PVGISQATVDS
-385 QGVAAP
+385 
-391 IAAPV
+391 
-396 PQATSM
+396 
-402 AGAAVPA
+402 
-409 AGPVAGGNAP
+409 
-419 ASASAAT
+419 
-426 VQAPVTPAQREEAP
+426 
-440 VANPAVGDNAPV
+440 AN
-452 PAPASAATAQVPVA
+452 SVA
-466 AAQRQAAPAASTMT
+466 AAPK
-480 AVDNSVPAPAPTSSA
+480 PAPVVAAAVAPT
-495 PVPAAVSQREVAA
+495 PAAV
-508 AASPVA
+508 
-514 STDSPATRAAPAPS
+514 AAPAPE
-528 PAAVDDPSLPWNSS
+528 AAPVVTAAPEPEPVAEAVVDLPWNDPVEPEPDPAPVQQPAVEPVLETASEQPELPPMPLPTPDS
-542 AAPLQNEPEA
+542 VVPDAPEWAAAPIPEPSVA
-552 YDEPLLETE
+552 DVD
-561 AEQPMLTP
+561 AATP
-569 MPAPTPA
+569 
-576 CVVPPAPEREEAPED
+576 
-591 EGDAIDSAAPH
+591 
-602 LQAIPDDFGP
+602 
-612 AGMDRDDEPPLDE
+612 GMDLDDEPPLDE
-625 DYYPAD
+625 DYIEPDMDSA
-631 IDASGYSFLD
+631 YSYLD
-641 DLASAT
+641 DLASEHTA
-647 PEPVAAPEPLPA
+647 EPAPEPEPEPA
-659 SQPAS
+659 AAPAT

-675 KLPISG
+675 QLPISG
-681 LTASIAANCSL
+681 MTGSIAANCTL
-692 IAVRGDEWLLHLD
+692 IAVDGDHWLMHLD
-705 PAQSALFNATQQ
+705 PAHSALFNATQQ
-717 RRLNDALNQYHGRTI
+717 RRLNDALNQFHGRT
-732 GLKIELVRPEQ
+732 LSLTIELIKPEQ
-743 ETPAQASSRRR
+743 ETPAQAASRRR
-754 VERQHDAEA
+754 ANRQREAEE
-763 SIQADPF
+763 SIHGDPF
-770 IQQMM
+770 IQQMV
-775 QKFGA
+775 QQFGA
-780 TVRNDTI
+780 VVRHDTI
-787 EPVDVPVSQNG
+787 EPVDALVAQG

>member
-1 MSYQV
+1 MV
-6 LARKWRPRSFREMI
+6 

-32 LDNQRLHHAYLFT
+32 LDSQRLHHAYLFT

-59 AKCVNC
+59 AKCLNC
-65 EIGITSTPCGTC
+65 ETGITSSPCGEC

-191 LGVENVPF
+191 LTAENVPF

-228 GEGKVLAADVRA
+228 GEGKVLATDVRA

-249 VYGVLQALLEGDAR
+249 VYDVLHSLIEGDAKALLEG
-263 GLLEAVRHLAEQ
+263 VRHLAEQ
-275 GPDWNGVLAE
+275 GPDWNGVLSE
-285 MLNVL
+285 ILNVL
-290 HRVAV
+290 HRVAI
-295 AQALPEAVDN
+295 AQALPEGVDN
-305 GQGDRDRVLAVAQAL
+305 GHGDRDRVLALAQAL

-345 RSGFEMVLLRMLAF
+345 RGGFEMVLLRMLAF
-359 RPAGGGEAP
+359 RPADTADAP
-368 PQTLK
+368 RQPLK
-373 PLGISQATVDSS
+373 PVGISQATVDSANS
-385 QGVAAP
+385 VAAAP
-391 IAAPV
+391 KPAPV
-396 PQATSM
+396 VA
-402 AGAAVPA
+402 AAV
-409 AGPVAGGNAP
+409 AP
-419 ASASAAT
+419 
-426 VQAPVTPAQREEAP
+426 
-440 VANPAVGDNAPV
+440 APV
-452 PAPASAATAQVPVA
+452 PAPV
-466 AAQRQAAPAASTMT
+466 
-480 AVDNSVPAPAPTSSA
+480 
-495 PVPAAVSQREVAA
+495 
-508 AASPVA
+508 
-514 STDSPATRAAPAPS
+514 AAPAPE
-528 PAAVDDPSLPWNSS
+528 PAPVAPVAEPEPAPVVAETVVDLPWND
-542 AAPLQNEPEA
+542 PVEPEA
-552 YDEPLLETE
+552 EPEPEPAQQPAVEPVLETT
-561 AEQPMLTP
+561 AEQPELPP
-569 MPAPTPA
+569 MPLPTPDS
-576 CVVPPAPEREEAPED
+576 VVPEAPEW
-591 EGDAIDSAAPH
+591 AAAP
-602 LQAIPDDFGP
+602 IPEPSVADVDAATP
-612 AGMDRDDEPPLDE
+612 GMDMDDEPPLDE
-625 DYYPAD
+625 DYIEPDMDSA
-631 IDASGYSFLD
+631 YSYLD
-641 DLASAT
+641 ELASEHAA
-647 PEPVAAPEPLPA
+647 EPAPEPEPEPA
-659 SQPAS
+659 AAPAT

-681 LTASIAANCSL
+681 MTGSIAANCTL
-692 IAVRGDEWLLHLD
+692 IAVDGDHWLMHLD
-705 PAQSALFNATQQ
+705 PAHSALFNATQQ
-717 RRLNDALNQYHGRTI
+717 RRLNDALNQFHGRT
-732 GLKIELVRPEQ
+732 LSLTIELIKPEQ
-743 ETPAQASSRRR
+743 ETPAQAASRRR
-754 VERQHDAEA
+754 ANRQREAEE
-763 SIQADPF
+763 SIHGDPF
-770 IQQMM
+770 IQQMV
-775 QKFGA
+775 QQFGA
-780 TVRNDTI
+780 VVRHDTI
-787 EPVDVPVSQNG
+787 EPVDALVAQG

>member
-6 LARKWRPRSFREMI
+6 LARKWRPRSFREMV

-32 LDNQRLHHAYLFT
+32 LDSQRLHHAYLFT

-59 AKCVNC
+59 AKCLNC
-65 EIGITSTPCGTC
+65 ETGITSTPCGTC

-228 GEGKVLAADVRA
+228 GEGKVMAADVRA

-249 VYGVLQALLEGDAR
+249 VYDVLHALINGDAKA
-263 GLLEAVRHLAEQ
+263 LLEAVRHLAEQ
-275 GPDWNGVLAE
+275 GPDWNGVLSE
-285 MLNVL
+285 ILNVL
-290 HRVAV
+290 HRVAI
-295 AQALPEAVDN
+295 AQALPDGVDN
-305 GQGDRDRVLAVAQAL
+305 GHGDRDRVLALAQAL

-345 RSGFEMVLLRMLAF
+345 RGGFEMVLLRMLAF
-359 RPAGGGEAP
+359 RPADSADAP
-368 PQTLK
+368 RQPLK
-373 PLGISQATVDSS
+373 PVGISQATVDSAQS
-385 QGVAAP
+385 V
-391 IAAPV
+391 
-396 PQATSM
+396 
-402 AGAAVPA
+402 AGAAVA
-409 AGPVAGGNAP
+409 
-419 ASASAAT
+419 
-426 VQAPVTPAQREEAP
+426 APVVAAPAP
-440 VANPAVGDNAPV
+440 VAAPVVEAVPAVAPV
-452 PAPASAATAQVPVA
+452 A
-466 AAQRQAAPAASTMT
+466 
-480 AVDNSVPAPAPTSSA
+480 VPAPAPVVPVAPAPQPVVETPPQAAPVVAEEVVDLPWNDPVEPVVAQQPAVEPVLETAAEQPELTPMPTPTPDSVVPDAPEWVSA
-495 PVPAAVSQREVAA
+495 PVPEPSVAEVDAA
-508 AASPVA
+508 
-514 STDSPATRAAPAPS
+514 
-528 PAAVDDPSLPWNSS
+528 
-542 AAPLQNEPEA
+542 
-552 YDEPLLETE
+552 
-561 AEQPMLTP
+561 TP
-569 MPAPTPA
+569 
-576 CVVPPAPEREEAPED
+576 
-591 EGDAIDSAAPH
+591 GID
-602 LQAIPDDFGP
+602 L
-612 AGMDRDDEPPLDE
+612 DDEPPLDE
-625 DYYPAD
+625 DYIEPDMDSA
-631 IDASGYSFLD
+631 YSYLD
-641 DLASAT
+641 ELASEHAAD
-647 PEPVAAPEPLPA
+647 PEPEPEPLPA
-659 SQPAS
+659 AQPAT
-664 GLALQWLELFP
+664 GLALEWLELFP

-681 LTASIAANCSL
+681 MTASIAANCTL
-692 IAVRGDEWLLHLD
+692 IAAEGDNWLLHLD
-705 PAQSALFNATQQ
+705 PAHSALFNATQQ
-717 RRLNDALNQYHGRTI
+717 RRLNDALNQYHQRT
-732 GLKIELVRPEQ
+732 LTVSIELIKPEQ
-743 ETPAQASSRRR
+743 ETPAQAASRRR
-754 VERQHDAEA
+754 ANRQREAEE
-763 SIQADPF
+763 SIHGDPF
-770 IQQMM
+770 IQQMVRE
-775 QKFGA
+775 FGA
-780 TVRNDTI
+780 VVRHDTI
-787 EPVDVPVSQNG
+787 EPVEALVSQG

>member
-1 MSYQV
+1 MV
-6 LARKWRPRSFREMI
+6 

-32 LDNQRLHHAYLFT
+32 LDSQRLHHAYLFT

-59 AKCVNC
+59 AKCLNC
-65 EIGITSTPCGTC
+65 ETGITSSPCGEC

-191 LGVENVPF
+191 LTAENVPF

-228 GEGKVLAADVRA
+228 GEGKVLATDVRA

-249 VYGVLQALLEGDAR
+249 VYDVLHSLIEGDAKA
-263 GLLEAVRHLAEQ
+263 LLEAVRHLAEQ
-275 GPDWNGVLAE
+275 GPDWNGVLSE
-285 MLNVL
+285 ILNVL
-290 HRVAV
+290 HRVAI
-295 AQALPEAVDN
+295 AQALPEGVDN
-305 GQGDRDRVLAVAQAL
+305 GHGDRDRVLALAQAL

-345 RSGFEMVLLRMLAF
+345 RGGFEMVLLRMLAF
-359 RPAGGGEAP
+359 RPADTADAP
-368 PQTLK
+368 RQPLK
-373 PLGISQATVDSS
+373 PVGISQATVDS
-385 QGVAAP
+385 
-391 IAAPV
+391 
-396 PQATSM
+396 
-402 AGAAVPA
+402 
-409 AGPVAGGNAP
+409 
-419 ASASAAT
+419 
-426 VQAPVTPAQREEAP
+426 
-440 VANPAVGDNAPV
+440 AN
-452 PAPASAATAQVPVA
+452 SVA
-466 AAQRQAAPAASTMT
+466 AAPKPAPVVAAAA
-480 AVDNSVPAPAPTSSA
+480 AAAPAPAPA
-495 PVPAAVSQREVAA
+495 AEPEPVVPVVEAQPEPE
-508 AASPVA
+508 PVA
-514 STDSPATRAAPAPS
+514 VETV
-528 PAAVDDPSLPWNSS
+528 VDLPWNDPVEAEAEPAPVQQPAVEPVLETAGEQPELPPMPLPTPDSVVPDAPEWA
-542 AAPLQNEPEA
+542 AAPIPEPSVA
-552 YDEPLLETE
+552 DVD
-561 AEQPMLTP
+561 AATP
-569 MPAPTPA
+569 
-576 CVVPPAPEREEAPED
+576 
-591 EGDAIDSAAPH
+591 
-602 LQAIPDDFGP
+602 
-612 AGMDRDDEPPLDE
+612 GMDMDDEPPLDE
-625 DYYPAD
+625 DYIEPDMDSA
-631 IDASGYSFLD
+631 YSYLD
-641 DLASAT
+641 ELASEHAAD
-647 PEPVAAPEPLPA
+647 PEPEPEPEPAAAPA
-659 SQPAS
+659 T

-681 LTASIAANCSL
+681 MTGSIAANCTL
-692 IAVRGDEWLLHLD
+692 IAVDGDHWLMHLD
-705 PAQSALFNATQQ
+705 PAHSALFNATQQ
-717 RRLNDALNQYHGRTI
+717 RRLNDALNQFHGRTLTLI
-732 GLKIELVRPEQ
+732 IELIKPEQ
-743 ETPAQASSRRR
+743 ETPAQAASRRR
-754 VERQHDAEA
+754 ANRQREAEE
-763 SIQADPF
+763 SIHGDPF
-770 IQQMM
+770 IQQMV
-775 QKFGA
+775 QQFGA
-780 TVRNDTI
+780 VVRSDTI
-787 EPVDVPVSQNG
+787 EPVDALVTQG

>member
-6 LARKWRPRSFREMI
+6 LARKWRPRSFREMV

-59 AKCVNC
+59 AKCLNC
-65 EIGITSTPCGTC
+65 ETGITSTPCGTC

-176 KNMTPERVVEHLTHV
+176 KNMTPERVVEHLNHV
-191 LGVENVPF
+191 LSAENVPF

-263 GLLEAVRHLAEQ
+263 ALLEAVRHLAEQ
-275 GPDWNGVLAE
+275 GPDWSGVLAE

-290 HRVAV
+290 HRVAI

-305 GQGDRDRVLAVAQAL
+305 GQGDRDRVLALAQAL

-345 RSGFEMVLLRMLAF
+345 RGGFEMVLLRMLAF
-359 RPAGGGEAP
+359 RPADTDDAP
-368 PQTLK
+368 TPILK
-373 PLGISQATVDSS
+373 PVGISQATADSAS
-385 QGVAAP
+385 RVAAASA
-391 IAAPV
+391 AAP
-396 PQATSM
+396 
-402 AGAAVPA
+402 AAIAPPA
-409 AGPVAGGNAP
+409 VEPGPVAP
-419 ASASAAT
+419 ALVAEPEPEP
-426 VQAPVTPAQREEAP
+426 APVEVKVEAP
-440 VANPAVGDNAPV
+440 EPV
-452 PAPASAATAQVPVA
+452 VDLPWNDPAPASAVVTPELEVAPEPEPVVESPPSAPAQATATV
-466 AAQRQAAPAASTMT
+466 RQ
-480 AVDNSVPAPAPTSSA
+480 
-495 PVPAAVSQREVAA
+495 
-508 AASPVA
+508 
-514 STDSPATRAAPAPS
+514 
-528 PAAVDDPSLPWNSS
+528 DDP
-542 AAPLQNEPEA
+542 
-552 YDEPLLETE
+552 
-561 AEQPMLTP
+561 
-569 MPAPTPA
+569 
-576 CVVPPAPEREEAPED
+576 
-591 EGDAIDSAAPH
+591 PH
-602 LQAIPDDFGP
+602 DDNVGYSP

-625 DYYPAD
+625 DYYEPEMDPA
-631 IDASGYSFLD
+631 SYSYLD
-641 DLASAT
+641 ELAI
-647 PEPVAAPEPLPA
+647 EHVHEEVVAVAPEPLPA
-659 SQPAS
+659 AMPAT

-675 KLPISG
+675 QLPISG
-681 LTASIAANCSL
+681 MTGSIAANCTL
-692 IAVRGDEWLLHLD
+692 IAAEGDDWLLHLD
-705 PAQSALFNATQQ
+705 PAHSALFNATQQ
-717 RRLNDALNQYHGRTI
+717 RRLNDALNQHFGRP
-732 GLKIELVRPEQ
+732 LKLSIELIRPEQ
-743 ETPAQASSRRR
+743 ETPAQAASRKRA
-754 VERQHDAEA
+754 ERQGEAEA
-763 SIQADPF
+763 SIEADPL
-770 IQQMM
+770 IQQMIK
-775 QKFGA
+775 QFGA
-780 TVRNDTI
+780 MVRHDTI
-787 EPVDVPVSQNG
+787 EPVDAQLAQGE